1 MQLRD
6 LQRIFVLIMSFIVI
20 LGCFNGC
27 NKINN
32 SEIKYPALLGSWGT
46 EDGDMLLTFGK
57 ASDKNTYS
65 GVLSYYENGKLTE
78 DSFTYTLNYNKTTKL
93 NTLCTTVDDYSETYE
108 IELKEDVLSLIIY
121 SEETATKEETVFI
134 KGKQLVKPEN
144 TSNSS
149 ELKATTVT
157 S

>member
-1 MQLRD
+1 MKK
-6 LQRIFVLIMSFIVI
+6 IFALIVPFVPIV
-20 LGCFNGC
+20 GCFNGC

-32 SEIKYPALLGSWGT
+32 GEVKYSALLGSWGT
-46 EDGDMLLTFGK
+46 EDGDMLLTFGR

-78 DSFTYTLNYNKTTKL
+78 DNFTYTLNYDKTTKL

-134 KGKQLVKPEN
+134 KGKQLVEPEN

>member
-1 MQLRD
+1 MYKK
-6 LQRIFVLIMSFIVI
+6 IFVLIVSFVLII
-20 LGCFNGC
+20 GCFNGC

-32 SEIKYPALLGSWGT
+32 GEVKYSALLGSWGT
-46 EDGDMLLTFGK
+46 EDGDMLLTFGR

-108 IELKEDVLSLIIY
+108 IELKRDVLSLTIY

-134 KGKQLVKPEN
+134 KGKQLVEPEN
-144 TSNSS
+144 TSSFS
-149 ELKATTVT
+149 ELKATTVA